1 MAYEIEISRAAAK
14 QLTKVRIDEAIRSL
28 AEVPR
33 PPGAKKLVGLDAYRV
48 RVGEYRI
55 VYEVRD
61 RVLVV
66 LVVAVGDRREIY
78 KRLKG

>member
-1 MAYEIEISRAAAK
+1 VKVEQLAK
-14 QLTKVRIDEAIRSL
+14 LPRPVQVRIDDAIHTL
-28 AEVPR
+28 AELPR
-33 PPGAKKLVGLDAYRV
+33 PPGAKELVGLDAYRV

-55 VYEVRD
+55 VYEVHD

-66 LVVAVGDRREIY
+66 LVLAVGDRREIY